1 VVLRLGAR
9 EDPYDRML
17 DGRVATIERIR
28 VDMDDRV
35 HFAVSLDD
43 DDMHQVL
50 GETGRFLTFFAGEF
64 EHPIR
69 GTGG

>member
-1 VVLRLGAR
+1 
-9 EDPYDRML
+9 
-17 DGRVATIERIR
+17 
-28 VDMDDRV
+28 
-35 HFAVSLDD
+35 
-43 DDMHQVL
+43 MHQVL